1 LTFRI
6 KTSSLNFV
14 GIYYWKTFNSRISN
28 LFVENIRLKNR
39 ALIVPYFS
47 KAILMKL
54 VLLLSFFTVTGLLAQ
69 NKNNDLP
76 IGRYE
81 TVLSQ
86 TKSKW
91 SQGDIILIDANHYKI
106 TSNEEVG
113 EYKFSATAQRV
124 FFVSGPLKTAFAK
137 TILNTN
143 RPTIILPVAENEQQ
157 GLKLA
162 TADVIAYFK
171 K

>member
-1 LTFRI
+1 
-6 KTSSLNFV
+6 
-14 GIYYWKTFNSRISN
+14 
-28 LFVENIRLKNR
+28 LKNQ
-39 ALIVPYFS
+39 ALIVPYFP
-47 KAILMKL
+47 KAIRMKL

-69 NKNNDLP
+69 DNNNNGLP

-81 TVLSQ
+81 TVLKQSQ
-86 TKSKW
+86 SKW
-91 SQGDIILIDANHYKI
+91 SKGDIILIDASRYKI
-106 TSNEEVG
+106 TSDEEVG

-137 TILNTN
+137 TVLNTDK
-143 RPTIILPVAENEQQ
+143 PAIILPVAENEQQ

-162 TADVIAYFK
+162 TVDVIAYFK